1 MTQGL
6 QRGLFGYRRESVEKM
21 LADRRSM
28 FDRAVAQAREADER
42 TQALETQLEEL
53 RAKLDEP
60 GEVQGTASS
69 TSQAARLEEE
79 IAEERSESRRLA
91 ELLATRETET
101 GRLEEEVRS
110 RETRIRELEAE
121 VARWNTGGTTR
132 PEGDAVAKDSP
143 TPELDRALGEV
154 ERQIAGIV
162 DHARKNAHDEIV
174 EVERHRE
181 TVRTEVD
188 ELVAYRDRLSPAAAD
203 VRRMLDEATQRARE
217 TEAALRT
224 LLEPV
229 ATSVTAIQVRLAD
242 LAGDAWPVE
251 TGEDDPAVEDGGF
264 APAVGEPVDAIV
276 TEEADEPTV
285 SAVPDIDDAGMTEDI
300 EGQDAGGEDEPA
312 RDISLIRVE
321 DDEAIRRLRW

>member
-6 QRGLFGYRRESVEKM
+6 QRGLFGYRREDVERM

-28 FDRAVAQAREADER
+28 FDRAVAQAREAEER
-42 TQALETQLEEL
+42 AEALEAQLEEL
-53 RAKLDEP
+53 RTKVDVTRE
-60 GEVQGTASS
+60 GEGTASS
-69 TSQAARLEEE
+69 PSQTARLEEE

-91 ELLATRETET
+91 EVLATRDADAS
-101 GRLEEEVRS
+101 RLEEEVRA

-121 VARWNTGGTTR
+121 VGRLNAADASR
-132 PEGDAVAKDSP
+132 PEGDASAEDSP

-162 DHARKNAHDEIV
+162 DHARRSAHDEIV
-174 EVERHRE
+174 EVERRRE
-181 TVRTEVD
+181 MVRTEVD

-251 TGEDDPAVEDGGF
+251 VIED
-264 APAVGEPVDAIV
+264 EPVP
-276 TEEADEPTV
+276 DEPRPVDDAVVGDQHEDPPV
-285 SAVPDIDDAGMTEDI
+285 SSVTDIDDSAMTEDAS
-300 EGQDAGGEDEPA
+300 DAVDEVPA
-312 RDISLIRVE
+312 STDDPSRDVSLVRVD
-321 DDEAIRRLRW
+321 DDEELRRLRW